1 MIYMKKFW
9 FFILLFLVNTSC
21 SQNFSLTEK
30 TITKYQ
36 NYDLK
41 NFIQERFIERSGVE
55 GSLLK
60 VNIFLDKTLPRT
72 QKNLPS
78 TEDLENFRKKNSIYK
93 AYYTSNTKYLS
104 MPKRDLELF
113 CKAQDGRFSLAKSIS
128 RNFVRDRYSAVIAIA
143 IKNKEILNRNQLAEF
158 DYYSGSQSAVTGY
171 QEGVDNEYFGEFN
184 CISEKSNEAFWRVGI
199 YPIGFIPKKAMSQTD
214 SHTLLLQIIQI

>member
-1 MIYMKKFW
+1 MKRNYV
-9 FFILLFLVNTSC
+9 FILLLMNIVAC

-30 TITKYQ
+30 TVAQYQ

-41 NFIQERFIERSGVE
+41 SFIKERFIERSGVE

-60 VNIFLDKTLPRT
+60 INVFLDKTLPKT

-78 TEDLENFRKKNSIYK
+78 TEDLENFRKNNFIYK
-93 AYYTSNTKYLS
+93 AYYTSNTSYLS

-113 CKAQDGRFSLAKSIS
+113 CKTQGGKFFLTKSIS
-128 RNFVRDRYSAVIAIA
+128 KNFVRERYSAVVASA
-143 IKNKEILNRNQLAEF
+143 IKNKEILNSNQLAEF
-158 DYYSGSQSAVTGY
+158 DYYSGSNSAVSGY
-171 QEGVDNEYFGEFN
+171 QEGMENGYFGEFS
-184 CISEKSNEAFWRVGI
+184 CKSEKESSSELWKVGI

-214 SHTLLLQIIQI
+214 AHTLLLQIIQI

>member
-1 MIYMKKFW
+1 MIN
-9 FFILLFLVNTSC
+9 ISC
-21 SQNFSLTEK
+21 SQNFSLTDT
-30 TITKYQ
+30 TITKYK

-41 NFIQERFIERSGVE
+41 SFIQERFIERSGME
-55 GSLLK
+55 GSLSK
-60 VNIFLDKTLPRT
+60 VNIFLDKTLPKT

-113 CKAQDGRFSLAKSIS
+113 CKAQGGRFSLTKSIS
-128 RNFVRDRYSAVIAIA
+128 RNSVRDKYSTVVASA
-143 IKNKEILNRNQLAEF
+143 IKNKEILDRNQLAEF
-158 DYYSGSQSAVTGY
+158 DYYSGSQSAVAGY
-171 QEGVDNEYFGEFN
+171 QEGMENGYFGEFS
-184 CISEKSNEAFWRVGI
+184 CILEKSNEIFWRVGI

-214 SHTLLLQIIQI
+214 AHTLLLQIIQI